1 MSAFLY
7 TDSVLPIRDDIPR
20 AHRRAWEQIARPG
33 TWWTGAER
41 VAIAAEVRNAELC
54 DLCRKRKHA
63 LTPQAVDGDH
73 DSLGVLS
80 DPAVDVVH
88 RVTSDPGQLT
98 KTWFDRTLA
107 IGLSDVKYV
116 ELIGVLVRV
125 VGIDQFHRALG
136 LPLEPLPE
144 PQPGNPSRRR
154 PRRARPGSAWVPM
167 LKRASG
173 DEDDLWSGV
182 TGNVIRALSLV
193 PDEVR
198 GLKELSA
205 AHYLGIEEMMDLNA
219 GRALDRAQIELV
231 AGRVSA
237 LNNCF
242 Y

>member
-1 MSAFLY
+1 MSTFLY
-7 TDSVLPIRDDIPR
+7 TDSALPIRDDIPR

-41 VAIAAEVRNAELC
+41 VAIAAEVRNAEHC

-63 LTPQAVDGDH
+63 LSPHAVDGDH
-73 DSLGVLS
+73 DSLGALS

-107 IGLSDVKYV
+107 SGLSDGRYV

-125 VGIDQFHRALG
+125 VSIDQFHRALG

-154 PRRARPGSAWVPM
+154 PRGARPGSAWVPM

-173 DEDDLWSGV
+173 DEADLWSGV

-205 AHYLGIEEMMDLNA
+205 AHYLGIEEMMDFGA

-237 LNNCF
+237 LNDCF